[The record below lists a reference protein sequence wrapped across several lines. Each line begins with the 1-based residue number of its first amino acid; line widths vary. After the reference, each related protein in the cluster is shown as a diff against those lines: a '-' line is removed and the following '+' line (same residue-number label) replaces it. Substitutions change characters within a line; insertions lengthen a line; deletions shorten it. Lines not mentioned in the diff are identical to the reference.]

1 MSFIL
6 DSSSKNLS
14 ETSNQKL
21 DNIGIDLSDNSL
33 NKNKEIKVCSPID
46 ENSNNFLNKKAGKDE
61 INGEL
66 LNNIMNKKLSVASNK
81 KENVLINNDIT
92 NENID
97 SNNNNN
103 TGNNKSN
110 NNEENN
116 NRFSELTFE
125 SAKIDNINE
134 EKHNSTKNLNKN
146 DNKNENLVNGEGGNS
161 NNTENK
167 VDLKSNRKK
176 SSNGKSGRLS
186 PAPEGKR
193 FKRFETNPYKI
204 SNRHIYN
211 ISSFNELQVKIFDFL
226 HDISKHL
233 VKYNKDFALIQKYKH
248 YVSNKE
254 WAAVK
259 ISEFNLV
266 ILMKLLQYP
275 TIIIDNSE
283 IITLIKWLCIKNI
296 QTYFEKILK
305 KNSDGLNEQ
314 ALVEDK
320 TFFNYLNLNN
330 KSKCIV
336 NLIKYSRNPNRIKR
350 NPEQYYYLTSIKY
363 TNTIVVREYRIFVS
377 LLANALHY
385 AITHKKSEIKAVL
398 EKDNKLVEALKF
410 YNSVND
416 NEIDTIKNLFK
427 NITYFDIL
435 NTEGLNPVSLAVK
448 KGYTHIAKYLIDT
461 EEYDINDRDKNGS
474 SSLILAV
481 IQENTDLIDK
491 LLEHPGIRVNLKD
504 KNGNSAF
511 FLCSKIL
518 Q

>member
-6 DSSSKNLS
+6 ESSSKNLS
-14 ETSNQKL
+14 ETSNQRL
-21 DNIGIDLSDNSL
+21 YSSGLDLSDNSI
-33 NKNKEIKVCSPID
+33 NKNKEIKVCSPLD
-46 ENSNNFLNKKAGKDE
+46 DNSNNILNKKAGKDE

-66 LNNIMNKKLSVASNK
+66 LNNIMKKKLSIASNK

-92 NENID
+92 NENNSN
-97 SNNNNN
+97 SNNNNTRN
-103 TGNNKSN
+103 DKSN
-110 NNEENN
+110 SKEESN
-116 NRFSELTFE
+116 NRLSELTFE
-125 SAKIDNINE
+125 SIKIDNINE
-134 EKHNSTKNLNKN
+134 EKQNSTKNLNKN
-146 DNKNENLVNGEGGNS
+146 DNKKNENLENGGGNS
-161 NNTENK
+161 NNTENIENK
-167 VDLKSNRKK
+167 IDTKSIINRKK
-176 SSNGKSGRLS
+176 SLNGKSGRLS

-305 KNSDGLNEQ
+305 KNSEGLNEQ

-320 TFFNYLNLNN
+320 TFFNYLNLRN

-336 NLIKYSRNPNRIKR
+336 NLIKYSRSPNRVKR
-350 NPEQYYYLTSIKY
+350 SPEQYYYLTSIKY
-363 TNTIVVREYRIFVS
+363 TNTIVV
-377 LLANALHY
+377 
-385 AITHKKSEIKAVL
+385 KK
-398 EKDNKLVEALKF
+398 
-410 YNSVND
+410 
-416 NEIDTIKNLFK
+416 
-427 NITYFDIL
+427 
-435 NTEGLNPVSLAVK
+435 
-448 KGYTHIAKYLIDT
+448 
-461 EEYDINDRDKNGS
+461 
-474 SSLILAV
+474 
-481 IQENTDLIDK
+481 
-491 LLEHPGIRVNLKD
+491 
-504 KNGNSAF
+504 
-511 FLCSKIL
+511 
-518 Q
+518 